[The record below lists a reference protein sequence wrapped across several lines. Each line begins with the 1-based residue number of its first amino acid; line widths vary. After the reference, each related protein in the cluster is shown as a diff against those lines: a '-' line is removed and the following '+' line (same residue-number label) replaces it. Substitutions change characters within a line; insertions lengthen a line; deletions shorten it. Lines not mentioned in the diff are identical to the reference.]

1 MADILLVEDNQE
13 LAELIQT
20 FLSKE
25 GWTCY
30 PVINGEDALSWLFNH
45 LPKVIL
51 LDIMLPGMDGFAFC
65 QILLID
71 YPQAM
76 AYDVIEEIQ

>member
-30 PVINGEDALSWLFNH
+30 HVINGEDALSWLFNH
-45 LPKVIL
+45 LPK
-51 LDIMLPGMDGFAFC
+51 
-65 QILLID
+65 
-71 YPQAM
+71 
-76 AYDVIEEIQ
+76 

>member
-45 LPKVIL
+45 LQSDSFGYYVTRHGWLCIL
-51 LDIMLPGMDGFAFC
+51 SDCPST
-65 QILLID
+65 
-71 YPQAM
+71 
-76 AYDVIEEIQ
+76 